1 MALVQTFPAGVVMRL
16 LLEMTTY
23 AYLVDNVVVE
33 CGGKDALRRS
43 AKSADVGALV
53 VVDALKARFFL
64 DGMFN
69 LTSIHRELL
78 FVFDNLI
85 VQGLRFHLPSSTEEI
100 FPEMST
106 SLNPNGA
113 TLFGWSCDHDPLALP
128 FMEDK
133 EASAVEVLDDSCDA
147 HRDNASIRYSACF
160 LLASGCF
167 ALVSNCNTWS
177 AISTTSDTARAG
189 AITMTFYCLGGLLS
203 TWTYLPQYVPHQL
216 PGNIMNLAHRV
227 FC

>member
-85 VQGLRFHLPSSTEEI
+85 VQGLRFHLPSSTKEI
-100 FPEMST
+100 FPEI
-106 SLNPNGA
+106 
-113 TLFGWSCDHDPLALP
+113 CDHDPLALP

-189 AITMTFYCLGGLLS
+189 AITMTVLGGGLLS
-203 TWTYLPQYVPHQL
+203 TWTYLPQGQMDHILDGKSPKEMARLGTRH
-216 PGNIMNLAHRV
+216 PGFTYRH
-227 FC
+227 